1 MTILGGCCNILG
13 MYILIHYTNL
23 GIYAVQ
29 LTTAGVATFMG
40 LIFNPLYSAYCL
52 KFPIYIFYPTLG
64 RHIITCIVMGVAFF
78 GLAKL
83 AQHAGWLGL
92 IACAC
97 VEVLVGAAIY
107 FVLMFSKAEKQRVC
121 QTVLS
126 RLKRQ

>member
-1 MTILGGCCNILG
+1 
-13 MYILIHYTNL
+13 
-23 GIYAVQ
+23 
-29 LTTAGVATFMG
+29 
-40 LIFNPLYSAYCL
+40 
-52 KFPIYIFYPTLG
+52 
-64 RHIITCIVMGVAFF
+64 MGVAFF